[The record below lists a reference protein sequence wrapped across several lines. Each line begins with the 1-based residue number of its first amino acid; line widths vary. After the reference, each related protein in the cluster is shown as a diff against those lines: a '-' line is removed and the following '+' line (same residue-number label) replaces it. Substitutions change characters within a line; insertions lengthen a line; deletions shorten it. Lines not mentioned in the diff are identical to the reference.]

1 MSSGDATCSQ
11 SAISINVIKKQG
23 ETSAQRSTKRL
34 RESTEHLTPEI
45 LISESSTSTIIQKED
60 NINSN
65 L

>member
-11 SAISINVIKKQG
+11 SAISISVIKKQG
-23 ETSAQRSTKRL
+23 ETAQRSTKRL

-45 LISESSTSTIIQKED
+45 LISKSSTSTIIQKED